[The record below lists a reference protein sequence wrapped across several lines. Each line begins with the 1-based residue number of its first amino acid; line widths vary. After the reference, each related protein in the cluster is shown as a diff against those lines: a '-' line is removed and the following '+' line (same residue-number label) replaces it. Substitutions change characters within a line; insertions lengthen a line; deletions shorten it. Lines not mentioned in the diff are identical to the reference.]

1 MCIRDRSKKGLIK
14 RNIINKKKMNETIF
28 LGSVEKI
35 LKENKTKAELTIE
48 RMKN

>member
-1 MCIRDRSKKGLIK
+1 
-14 RNIINKKKMNETIF
+14 MNETIF
-28 LGSVEKI
+28 LSSVENI